1 MREIQINLI
10 EGYEDVK
17 DQYWINELGEVIN
30 INTQKKLIPC
40 ADGRGYPQYKIMG
53 KTKKYIAVKIHKI
66 LAKWLIPNP
75 NNYIMVRHLDDNKF
89 NWKLENLAWGTRA
102 DNEHDKKIN
111 SGSYSGAASFRG
123 KPVICIETGI
133 KYNSACEAQKI
144 TSISRTSISN
154 CCLGKQETA
163 GNFHWKFVGGK

>member
-1 MREIQINLI
+1 MF
-10 EGYEDVK
+10 
-17 DQYWINELGEVIN
+17 
-30 INTQKKLIPC
+30 
-40 ADGRGYPQYKIMG
+40 
-53 KTKKYIAVKIHKI
+53 
-66 LAKWLIPNP
+66 
-75 NNYIMVRHLDDNKF
+75 RHFYDNKF